1 MKADDEGRPLRL
13 PSGQEKRSLEN
24 SWRTED
30 TEGGC
35 MPRYTVTI
43 TRTLTLT
50 TSVSVTAKDED
61 AAHQRVEEMIEDSQ
75 FGSIAWEI
83 KDCRARVDDW
93 QEEGDELDIESVE
106 N

>member
-1 MKADDEGRPLRL
+1 
-13 PSGQEKRSLEN
+13 
-24 SWRTED
+24 
-30 TEGGC
+30 
-35 MPRYTVTI
+35 
-43 TRTLTLT
+43 
-50 TSVSVTAKDED
+50 
-61 AAHQRVEEMIEDSQ
+61 MIEDSQ